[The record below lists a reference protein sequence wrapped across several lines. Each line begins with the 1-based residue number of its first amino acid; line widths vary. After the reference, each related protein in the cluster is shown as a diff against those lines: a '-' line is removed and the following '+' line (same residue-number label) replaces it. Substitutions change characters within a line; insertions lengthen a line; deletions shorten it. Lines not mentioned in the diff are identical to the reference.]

1 MNSFMAAKNLLDS
14 EKMPVRFHPG
24 ATLGEKLQELCMGVK
39 EFAIRCGK
47 PEKTIHAVLNGKSS
61 VTSDMAIAFELVT
74 HIPAR
79 FWLNKQLSYDE
90 YVARQ
95 RLKEKKQEELEWAKA
110 FPYLQMSKYGW
121 IAPASKLEE
130 RLINLL
136 SFFRISSQAAW
147 TDYYCGSELKLA
159 FKISLAGI
167 RSPQAVSAWLRQ
179 GEIECERISLEKR
192 YSPEALTCML
202 PSILSIV
209 KDCPENFVQ
218 QLKDVYAYC
227 GIKLI
232 ILKSLKEAPI
242 SGCSRWIIDTPCI
255 ILTDRYK
262 RYDQFCFSLLHE
274 TCHVLK
280 HGKKDIFLEQEL
292 ILDVKADK
300 EKEADK
306 FASEFLFPQKLES
319 EFISAGV
326 FTRESVYKAS
336 KKFGVHPSVI
346 VGRLQHNN
354 IIQYN
359 QLTDLIK
366 HIEIA

>member
-1 MNSFMAAKNLLDS
+1 MAAKNLLDS

-95 RLKEKKQEELEWAKA
+95 RLKEK
-110 FPYLQMSKYGW
+110 
-121 IAPASKLEE
+121 I
-130 RLINLL
+130 
-136 SFFRISSQAAW
+136 
-147 TDYYCGSELKLA
+147 
-159 FKISLAGI
+159 KISLAGI